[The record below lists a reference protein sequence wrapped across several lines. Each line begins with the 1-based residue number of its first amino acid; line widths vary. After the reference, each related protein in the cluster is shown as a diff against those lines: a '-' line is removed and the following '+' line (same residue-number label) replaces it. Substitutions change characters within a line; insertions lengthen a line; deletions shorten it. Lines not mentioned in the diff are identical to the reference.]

1 MFGPK
6 LFEWPH
12 CKIIV
17 DVALG
22 DLEAARAICE
32 KNIQRW
38 SNWSDDP
45 DLDEDGKAKFRRLRE
60 LCAKLAEDDRAGL
73 ARLLHEWE
81 AYTVKNF
88 KIEHLWEPTPFPL
101 EMMG

>member
-1 MFGPK
+1 MQD
-6 LFEWPH
+6 H
-12 CKIIV
+12 V

-22 DLEAARAICE
+22 KLIRHQRSAKKTCSGGQSTARITM
-32 KNIQRW
+32 KTIKR
-38 SNWSDDP
+38 
-45 DLDEDGKAKFRRLRE
+45 KTRRLRE
-60 LCAKLAEDDRAGL
+60 LCAKLAEDDRTGL

-101 EMMG
+101 EMVG